1 MGQLSCKRCGA
12 QAEGATRKEADD
24 KIDHSL
30 GQKIGRP
37 CSGNQKD
44 LDWDTSVTG
53 AQPEPEPEP
62 TPEPEPEP
70 VVESDSPKP
79 KKSKKSKR
87 R

>member
-12 QAEGATRKEADD
+12 HAEGDTRDEADA

-44 LDWDTSVTG
+44 LDWDGSVTG
-53 AQPEPEPEP
+53 KRPEAKPEP
-62 TPEPEPEP
+62 TPEPEAEP

-79 KKSKKSKR
+79 KKSKKPKR